1 MFDIEINKSMAKLS
15 IIICK
20 LENDLKPNSFT

>member
-1 MFDIEINKSMAKLS
+1 MFDIEITKSMAKLS

-20 LENDLKPNSFT
+20 LEHDFIPNSFT